1 MSNLTEK
8 RKGMPSVY
16 KATYEEGWR
25 LKNLGYDY
33 GSNLLRKTM
42 SNYMFRNTRLATFLE
57 EHLQPIM
64 VFWINRVKF
73 IRIFFN
79 FGVPKDYDKIN

>member
-1 MSNLTEK
+1 M
-8 RKGMPSVY
+8 
-16 KATYEEGWR
+16 
-25 LKNLGYDY
+25 
-33 GSNLLRKTM
+33 RKTL

-57 EHLQPIM
+57 NHLQPIM

-73 IRIFFN
+73 IRIYFN

>member
-8 RKGMPSVY
+8 RKGIPSVY
-16 KATYEEGWR
+16 KATYERGWQ

-33 GSNLLRKTM
+33 GSNLMRKTL

-57 EHLQPIM
+57 NH
-64 VFWINRVKF
+64 
-73 IRIFFN
+73 
-79 FGVPKDYDKIN
+79 

>member
-1 MSNLTEK
+1 MSNLTER
-8 RKGMPSVY
+8 RKGMPSIY
-16 KATYEEGWR
+16 KATYERGWV

-57 EHLQPIM
+57 QHLQPIL

-73 IRIFFN
+73 IRIYFN